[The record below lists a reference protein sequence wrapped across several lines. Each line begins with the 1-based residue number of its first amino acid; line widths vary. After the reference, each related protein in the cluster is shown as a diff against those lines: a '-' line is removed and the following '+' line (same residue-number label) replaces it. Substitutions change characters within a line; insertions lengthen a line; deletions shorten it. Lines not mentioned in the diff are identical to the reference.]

1 MMALTMRQR
10 AFRRALVD
18 TVLAAR
24 PQTVL
29 DVGCGTGR
37 LAAQLAEADPS
48 IHVHGIDGDE
58 TVLAR
63 ARGRIEA
70 FDGRVRLTHG
80 RSDALPVADAT
91 VDVVVAS
98 LLLHHLAP
106 AAKRRSL
113 EEARR
118 VLQPD
123 GRIVV
128 ADWGR
133 PHGPLMRAAFLGVQ
147 LLDGFAT
154 TRDHAAGR
162 LPSLLAQAGFGSV
175 EVGRRWRTLWGS
187 LEITTAETNRT

>member
-1 MMALTMRQR
+1 
-10 AFRRALVD
+10 
-18 TVLAAR
+18 
-24 PQTVL
+24 
-29 DVGCGTGR
+29 
-37 LAAQLAEADPS
+37 
-48 IHVHGIDGDE
+48 
-58 TVLAR
+58 
-63 ARGRIEA
+63 
-70 FDGRVRLTHG
+70 
-80 RSDALPVADAT
+80 
-91 VDVVVAS
+91 
-98 LLLHHLAP
+98 
-106 AAKRRSL
+106 
-113 EEARR
+113 